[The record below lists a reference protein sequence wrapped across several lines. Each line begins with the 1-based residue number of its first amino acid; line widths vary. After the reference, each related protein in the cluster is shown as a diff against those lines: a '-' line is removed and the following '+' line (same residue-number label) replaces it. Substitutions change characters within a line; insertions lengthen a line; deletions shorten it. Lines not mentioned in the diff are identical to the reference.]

1 MYPTGVEKLSFLS
14 VLLKLF
20 VGKKI
25 SCLYFIVFFPL
36 QSTTAQSFS
45 QENGTTET
53 VGLVYWPHPDDLTA
67 MEDCDWPIRP
77 TGTRGA
83 KR

>member
-1 MYPTGVEKLSFLS
+1 MYPTGVDKLSFKLFY
-14 VLLKLF
+14 LF
-20 VGKKI
+20 VGKN
-25 SCLYFIVFFPL
+25 SSLYFIVFFFPL

-45 QENGTTET
+45 QKNGTTET

-67 MEDCDWPIRP
+67 MEDSDWPIRP
-77 TGTRGA
+77 TGTWGA